1 MLTINDKHN
10 IILLVKIYER
20 MNFQMKSPN
29 TKALKE
35 LIGNNLRK
43 ARIEKGLTQCK
54 LSEISGVERSL
65 ITKMELGQHFVSLE
79 TFLKLAVALG
89 CSIEYLLKGYEKF
102 ITLNINISQQDI
114 DRANKEIARKLEDV
128 DKRLFQSM
136 IYAKTERFR

>member
-79 TFLKLAVALG
+79 TFLKLAVALD
-89 CSIEYLLKGYEKF
+89 CPIESLLEGYESF
-102 ITLNINISQQDI
+102 ITLNINISQKDI
-114 DRANKEIARKLEDV
+114 DRANKEISRKLEDV